1 MIIHIRNFG
10 KIESADIDLGNLTI
24 FVGENNSGK
33 TYIMQLIYGLINFF
47 SEKEFN
53 DFLGNFRWKYN
64 SEEIIREILESND
77 EDISKNILEIKADDR
92 NFYNNFQNALNDFI
106 SRNKE
111 KIVEKTFNTHNLSI
125 GSLSIEFGK
134 IVDDLTIQCT
144 KNLKNT
150 SKAKISFHFNKSVN
164 HTITSILF
172 AQNNQYKSMNNIVKK
187 SILTTILLMSFGISQ
202 YQLTDLPI
210 LYLPASR
217 SGLMLLYT
225 NFLAEYND
233 DKTFQNDDVVYQVND
248 GQTSENRYGLTE
260 PIYDF
265 LMFLLKHKTSE
276 MISDKDR
283 EIISFINENIIN
295 GTMEKT
301 GTTMRYK
308 PASSE
313 HSLPIYL
320 SSSLVSELSP
330 IYQILS
336 GIQKYSFILYDEIET
351 CQHPTK
357 QLQLARLLVRMVNA
371 GYRMVVSTHSDTM
384 AATINNLITISFKE
398 KKDEL
403 MSKLGYEKED
413 MLESA
418 NVKAYQ
424 FIIGKDGKTKVEEVK
439 SHFSVGVG
447 FDFDIFNY
455 ANDKI
460 YQDAVEIAEVD

>member
-10 KIESADIDLGNLTI
+10 KIESADINLGNLTI

-33 TYIMQLIYGLINFF
+33 TYIMQLIYGLVNFL
-47 SEKEFN
+47 SEREFN
-53 DFLGNFRWKYN
+53 NFLGNFKWKYN
-64 SEEIIREILESND
+64 TEDIIRDIAESND

-92 NFYNNFQNALNDFI
+92 EFYNDFQNALNDFI
-106 SRNKE
+106 NKNKE
-111 KIVEKTFNTHNLSI
+111 KIVQKTFNTRNLSI
-125 GSLSIEFGK
+125 DSLSIEFGE
-134 IVDDLTIQCT
+134 VLDDLTIQCT

-150 SKAKISFHFNKSVN
+150 PKTKIAFHFNKAVN
-164 HTITSILF
+164 DTMASIIF
-172 AQNNQYKSMNNIVKK
+172 AKNSPYKPMNSIVKK
-187 SILTTILLMSFGISQ
+187 SMLNIILRKSFGISQ
-202 YQLTDLPI
+202 YQLTDDSQI

-225 NFLAEYND
+225 NFLAEYRD
-233 DKTFQNDDVVYQVND
+233 DKRFQNDDVVYQVND
-248 GQTSENRYGLTE
+248 EQTSENRYGLTQ

-276 MISDKDR
+276 MISDKDK

-313 HSLPIYL
+313 QSLPIYL

-336 GIQKYSFILYDEIET
+336 GIQKYTFILYDEIET

-357 QLQLARLLVRMVNA
+357 QLQLARLLVRMVNG
-371 GYRMVVSTHSDTM
+371 GYRMIVSTHSDTM
-384 AATINNLITISFKE
+384 AAAINNLITISFKE
-398 KKDEL
+398 HKDEL
-403 MSKLGYEKED
+403 MAKLGYAKED

-424 FIIGKDGKTKVEEVK
+424 FIVKDGKTKVEEVK

-447 FDFDIFNY
+447 FDFDLFNY